1 MNANTWN
8 DLKGKIMAVHG
19 PNIDWWDVRIAVNE
33 VLTRKFHLPVG
44 SPEEAFN
51 IAYEVKPLPY
61 RKNNPDGSPST
72 GAIVEY
78 AAIFIVLLV
87 IVLCVYIAL
96 VFSIVIVTAL
106 ILGGIAAVAGFFRR

>member
-1 MNANTWN
+1 MNDRVWN

-33 VLTRKFHLPVG
+33 ILTRKFHLPVD

-51 IAYEVKPLPY
+51 IAYQVKPLPH
-61 RKNNPDGSPST
+61 RNNNQDGSPST
-72 GAIVEY
+72 RAIVEY

-87 IVLCVYIAL
+87 MVFTVYAA
-96 VFSIVIVTAL
+96 VVSGVMIVTAL
-106 ILGGIAAVAGFFRR
+106 ILRGIAAVAGFFRR